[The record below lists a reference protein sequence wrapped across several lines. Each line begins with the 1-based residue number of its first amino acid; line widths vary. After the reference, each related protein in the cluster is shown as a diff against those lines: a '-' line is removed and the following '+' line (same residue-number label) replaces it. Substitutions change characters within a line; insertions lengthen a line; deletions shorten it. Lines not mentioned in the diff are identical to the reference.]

1 MNTLYI
7 YIYIYMCVC
16 VFDCHGTTCSMQ
28 FNIGQKKKNS
38 EKQKQNHKLIITRS
52 IEKKNRY
59 IIMSNFC
66 VIDDISANLPD
77 LVT

>member
-1 MNTLYI
+1 MNTL

-52 IEKKNRY
+52 IEKKPDTLLRQ
-59 IIMSNFC
+59 
-66 VIDDISANLPD
+66 IS
-77 LVT
+77 V

>member
-1 MNTLYI
+1 MNTL
-7 YIYIYMCVC
+7 YIYMCVC

-52 IEKKNRY
+52 IEKKTRY
-59 IIMSNFC
+59 II
-66 VIDDISANLPD
+66 
-77 LVT
+77 

>member
-1 MNTLYI
+1 
-7 YIYIYMCVC
+7 MCVC

-52 IEKKNRY
+52 IEKKTRY
-59 IIMSNFC
+59 II
-66 VIDDISANLPD
+66 
-77 LVT
+77 